1 MIRLINNIVDT
12 TKIDTGII
20 SPNFGNYEI
29 VSFIENIVISTVS
42 FLKFKNIT
50 IEFDTNVEEHYIKC
64 DPNMIEKVVLNLL
77 SNSIK
82 YTKYS
87 KYGGIIKIDIILEE
101 KWIKIL
107 FEDNGIGIPLE
118 MKDKIFDRFLRLDN
132 SLRRLNEGVE

>member
-77 SNSIK
+77 SNSS
-82 YTKYS
+82 TMFS
-87 KYGGIIKIDIILEE
+87 
-101 KWIKIL
+101 
-107 FEDNGIGIPLE
+107 
-118 MKDKIFDRFLRLDN
+118 IFNRIR
-132 SLRRLNEGVE
+132 